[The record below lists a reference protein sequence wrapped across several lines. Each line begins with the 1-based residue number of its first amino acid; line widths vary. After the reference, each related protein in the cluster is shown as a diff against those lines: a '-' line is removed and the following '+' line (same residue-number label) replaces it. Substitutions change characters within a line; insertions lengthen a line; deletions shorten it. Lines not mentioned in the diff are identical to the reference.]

1 MTPTPEPPA
10 PPTAPA
16 PAVAPPPAPERPAS
30 LLLKSFVKAVR
41 LVMILAIL
49 FCGWWLVDLYR
60 SLFPSELLPVP
71 TTPAPTEGFAGPAVF
86 ATAALADG
94 SWSVGDSG
102 WSLKRVEVAPADLP
116 RYVDAT
122 GDPVP
127 ADRPLTPL
135 ETELVA
141 LLRTAGATV
150 REQSGVR
157 VYSLMLR
164 KAQVRV
170 ATQPLAGFE
179 RVRLVQAVWTAPAGF
194 NVFEMRPA
202 PPSHGDRAT
211 PPLLPLPAGMAVVAR
226 RWAGDGKLLAEF
238 VGPVPGDAADPTEW
252 RDAGWT
258 PDRTTDAD
266 RDIGLVTYAKG
277 PERVQ
282 VWRVSPVGG
291 TTYLLLIRAVAER
304 K

>member
-1 MTPTPEPPA
+1 VPD
-10 PPTAPA
+10 
-16 PAVAPPPAPERPAS
+16 RPAS
-30 LLLKSFVKAVR
+30 VLLKSFVKAVR

-60 SLFPSELLPVP
+60 NLFPSELLPVP

-94 SWSVGDSG
+94 AWSVGDSG
-102 WSLKRVEVAPADLP
+102 WSLKRVEVVPSDLP
-116 RYVDAT
+116 RHVEAT
-122 GDPVP
+122 GDAVP
-127 ADRPLTPL
+127 ADWPVTPL
-135 ETELVA
+135 EAELVA

-150 REQSGVR
+150 REQSCVR

-170 ATQPLAGFE
+170 VTQPVSGFE

-211 PPLLPLPAGMAVVAR
+211 PPLLPLPAGVGVVAR
-226 RWAGDGKLLAEF
+226 RWAGDGTLLAEF
-238 VGPVPGDAADPTEW
+238 VGPVPGDAPDPSEW

-258 PDRTTDAD
+258 ADGTTDAD
-266 RDIGLVTYAKG
+266 REVGLVTYAKG
-277 PERVQ
+277 THRVQ
-282 VWRVSPVGG
+282 VWKVSPVGG
-291 TTYLLLIRAVAER
+291 TSYLLLIRAEPGQ